1 MKYQVQE
8 NCLTVFLPHELD
20 HHNAEEIRKESDHLI
35 ERNHIRYVIF
45 DFAETNFMDS
55 SGIGVIMGRY
65 KRIYMLGGEVCA
77 VHANE
82 RMKKILTMSGVTKIM
97 QIYEEEKQMENTN
110 EMQLIFDSRSSNES
124 FARVTVAA
132 FMTSLNPTVE
142 EVSDVKTAV
151 SEAVTNA
158 IIHGYESEVHNI
170 YIRCRTEGKTLYL
183 EIEDE
188 GKGIE
193 DVKQAMEPLFTTKPE
208 LERSG
213 MGFSFMEAFMD
224 KLEVESVPGKGTT
237 VKMEKTIGKGRRL
250 WTTQSL

>member
-1 MKYQVQE
+1 
-8 NCLTVFLPHELD
+8 
-20 HHNAEEIRKESDHLI
+20 
-35 ERNHIRYVIF
+35 
-45 DFAETNFMDS
+45 
-55 SGIGVIMGRY
+55 
-65 KRIYMLGGEVCA
+65 
-77 VHANE
+77 
-82 RMKKILTMSGVTKIM
+82 
-97 QIYEEEKQMENTN
+97 MENTN

-158 IIHGYESEVHNI
+158 IIHGYENEVHNI

-183 EIEDE
+183 EIEDK
-188 GKGIE
+188 GKGIP
-193 DVKQAMEPLFTTKPE
+193 DVKKAMEPLFTTKPE
-208 LERSG
+208 LDRSG

-224 KLEVESVPGKGTT
+224 HLEVESEPGQGTT
-237 VKMEKTIGKGRRL
+237 VKMEKTIGKGRKV